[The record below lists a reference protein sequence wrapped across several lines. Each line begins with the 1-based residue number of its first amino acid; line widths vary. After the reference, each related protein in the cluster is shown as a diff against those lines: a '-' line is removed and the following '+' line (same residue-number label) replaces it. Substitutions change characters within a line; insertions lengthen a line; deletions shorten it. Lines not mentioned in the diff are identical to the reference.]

1 MTAYTGMVYSY
12 TDTTAQVRCIE
23 DAIHNVSPDEVPLTK
38 LLGINSIKD
47 PPVQS
52 TTYEWLEEE
61 LAPTST
67 TLNGAIADTT
77 TTTCAVYTGAGNS
90 IRVGTLLAIGD
101 ELVRVSGVST
111 DTLTISRGW
120 ASTTAATALD
130 GAAVKIAGFALIE
143 GADAVASFTMD
154 VGTGY
159 NYTQIFQDTVQVT
172 GTQGAMKQY
181 GKANE
186 FSHQMGRKFTEQA
199 ILLELALF
207 LSRRSAR
214 SSGVPG
220 TFGGLKTFITNNIT
234 DLSSAAITEKNVMDT
249 LQSIFDDVGSAHRA
263 NLIVCNGWVKR
274 KITSFYAPYAR
285 QDRAERAGGVVVDV
299 LDTEFG
305 KIDIMLNTRCPAS
318 WVWFLNTKMIQ
329 IGPMQGRAFFKQDLA
344 IAGDYR
350 KSQIVGEYT
359 VKVLNDRC
367 HGLLYNAST
376 ST

>member
-159 NYTQIFQDTVQVT
+159 NYTRPVGVWVPQP
-172 GTQGAMKQY
+172 AM
-181 GKANE
+181 
-186 FSHQMGRKFTEQA
+186 
-199 ILLELALF
+199 
-207 LSRRSAR
+207 
-214 SSGVPG
+214 
-220 TFGGLKTFITNNIT
+220 
-234 DLSSAAITEKNVMDT
+234 AA
-249 LQSIFDDVGSAHRA
+249 
-263 NLIVCNGWVKR
+263 
-274 KITSFYAPYAR
+274 
-285 QDRAERAGGVVVDV
+285 
-299 LDTEFG
+299 
-305 KIDIMLNTRCPAS
+305 
-318 WVWFLNTKMIQ
+318 
-329 IGPMQGRAFFKQDLA
+329 
-344 IAGDYR
+344 
-350 KSQIVGEYT
+350 
-359 VKVLNDRC
+359 
-367 HGLLYNAST
+367 
-376 ST
+376 